1 MERCSQASDICAQR
15 RLSKLRWV
23 QSVRMLDVTENSRG
37 RRRRIDC
44 VLGRDRRHPQSHPMP
59 AGGLGFE
66 CKMGPVKPPLWAEF
80 TRHLTTHVGFQGA
93 PTAPG
98 VNPLV
103 AGSQEGPGDSVV
115 GDAKDSCYL
124 FTILVKYCNKQLD
137 CIHVCHMKSTL
148 SVNFLRR

>member
-1 MERCSQASDICAQR
+1 
-15 RLSKLRWV
+15 
-23 QSVRMLDVTENSRG
+23 
-37 RRRRIDC
+37 
-44 VLGRDRRHPQSHPMP
+44 MP

-66 CKMGPVKPPLWAEF
+66 CKMGPVTPPLWAEF

-124 FTILVKYCNKQLD
+124 FTILKILQEAVGLYPCVSYEEHPVGELSAK
-137 CIHVCHMKSTL
+137 MK
-148 SVNFLRR
+148 